1 MRAFLRGYPDMN
13 SPAAAGSAAGPHAS
27 PFLWTGI
34 RVEPGSA
41 VRRSTGPLCPR
52 GVGAYASR
60 RPPRWSSTACAVP
73 PTETHKCNR
82 SSLSPSP
89 DDVSAD
95 DSDCT
100 SASLALSLRAVLHP
114 HVPANLFPR
123 PLVSLWQERQELE
136 HALRERLQVAA
147 AEAEQEAQDQGRH
160 FAEQLPQYRRDAD
173 YWNQQKLSAQRS
185 SNFAGARSHSSMHSK
200 CLHLVALAEQHRI
213 SPVVG
218 MPGQEPAAEDPDNRP
233 PHAHS
238 SEVWSCMR

>member
-1 MRAFLRGYPDMN
+1 MAELEDTDKDQQRKEEVYGRLRQGCQ
-13 SPAAAGSAAGPHAS
+13 AAAAKAQ
-27 PFLWTGI
+27 
-34 RVEPGSA
+34 E
-41 VRRSTGPLCPR
+41 
-52 GVGAYASR
+52 
-60 RPPRWSSTACAVP
+60 
-73 PTETHKCNR
+73 
-82 SSLSPSP
+82 
-89 DDVSAD
+89 
-95 DSDCT
+95 
-100 SASLALSLRAVLHP
+100 AL
-114 HVPANLFPR
+114 
-123 PLVSLWQERQELE
+123 QERQELE

-238 SEVWSCMR
+238 SEADPQQQQPVRFADVNADH